1 MTADGVFYR
10 SPRSCAIRTILI
22 WLEAAV
28 VGNWYDTMPIIFRL
42 VWNPHA
48 GGNMDHVRCI
58 RTMSVRLLVRRL
70 FARGLSV
77 TSAVLGLVT
86 LWLDRPGA
94 SHSEFILALVPL
106 VFRSVVWWR
115 LYELCT
121 SREWD
126 HGTLPPRPKYFDFVS
141 FN

>member
-1 MTADGVFYR
+1 
-10 SPRSCAIRTILI
+10 
-22 WLEAAV
+22 
-28 VGNWYDTMPIIFRL
+28 
-42 VWNPHA
+42 
-48 GGNMDHVRCI
+48 MDHVRCI
-58 RTMSVRLLVRRL
+58 RTISVRLLVRRL

-115 LYELCT
+115 LYQLCT

-126 HGTLPPRPKYFDFVS
+126 HGTLPARPKYFDFVS